1 MIPLLISS
9 FAFTASVASA
19 TVWFLRRLTRKPRIN
34 LSVDISGVSE
44 SLERLSV
51 SLRNATEAFKAF
63 GENPALKYWAKT
75 QP

>member
-34 LSVDISGVSE
+34 LSVDIAKATE
-44 SLERLSV
+44 SLTALSV
-51 SLRNATEAFKAF
+51 SSRNATEAFKAF
-63 GENPALKYWAKT
+63 AENPALKYWAKT